1 MVEMGVQPA
10 SLTRSTTLQTNFA
23 KSLKTFL
30 VCLKFSLFEELRVMA
45 GLMLVRDV
53 MTKEPR
59 VVRRDT
65 SVQEVV
71 ATMNKF
77 DISSVIVVQE
87 KRPVGIITHKD
98 IISKIVQ
105 PRIPP
110 DAVKAIEIMSTPI
123 VTINEDATIEEAAK
137 LLEKKHI
144 KKLAVVRGNEL
155 VGIITS
161 TDLVREEPKLTELLE
176 ELHKK

>member
-1 MVEMGVQPA
+1 
-10 SLTRSTTLQTNFA
+10 
-23 KSLKTFL
+23 
-30 VCLKFSLFEELRVMA
+30 MA
-45 GLMLVRDV
+45 GMVLVRDV
-53 MTKEPR
+53 MTKTPK

-87 KRPVGIITHKD
+87 ERPVGIVTHKD
-98 IISKIVQ
+98 VVSKVVQ

-110 DAVKAIEIMSTPI
+110 DALKAMEVMSTPV
-123 VTINEDATIEEAAK
+123 VTISEEASIEEAARLMTRK
-137 LLEKKHI
+137 RI
-144 KKLAVVRGNEL
+144 KKLPVISGDRL

-161 TDLVREEPKLTELLE
+161 MDLVRAEPKLTALIESIL
-176 ELHKK
+176 KAS

>member
-1 MVEMGVQPA
+1 
-10 SLTRSTTLQTNFA
+10 
-23 KSLKTFL
+23 
-30 VCLKFSLFEELRVMA
+30 MA
-45 GLMLVRDV
+45 GLMMVRDV

-71 ATMNKF
+71 ATMSKY

-87 KRPVGIITHKD
+87 KRPVGMITHKD
-98 IISKIVQ
+98 IVSKIVQ

-110 DAVKAIEIMSTPI
+110 DAMKAIEVMTTPV
-123 VTINEDATIEEAAK
+123 VTISEDASMEEAAR
-137 LLEKKHI
+137 LMSKKHI
-144 KKLAVVRGNEL
+144 KKLVVVRDSEL

-161 TDLVREEPKLTELLE
+161 SDLVRVAPQMTKLLDELL
-176 ELHKK
+176 KK

>member
-1 MVEMGVQPA
+1 
-10 SLTRSTTLQTNFA
+10 
-23 KSLKTFL
+23 
-30 VCLKFSLFEELRVMA
+30 MA
-45 GLMLVRDV
+45 GTVLVRDV
-53 MTKEPR
+53 MTKNPR

-87 KRPVGIITHKD
+87 ERPIGIITHKD
-98 IISKIVQ
+98 IVSKLVQ

-110 DAVKAIEIMSTPI
+110 DAVTAREVMSTPI
-123 VTINEDATIEEAAK
+123 VTIDENASIEEAAK
-137 LLEKKHI
+137 LMVRKNI
-144 KKLAVVRGNEL
+144 KKLAVVREDKL

-161 TDLVREEPKLTELLE
+161 MDLVREAPKLTTLIEDLL
-176 ELHKK
+176 KTA

>member
-1 MVEMGVQPA
+1 
-10 SLTRSTTLQTNFA
+10 
-23 KSLKTFL
+23 
-30 VCLKFSLFEELRVMA
+30 MA
-45 GLMLVRDV
+45 GLMMVRDV
-53 MTKEPR
+53 MTRNPR

-87 KRPVGIITHKD
+87 ERPVGIITHKD
-98 IISKIVQ
+98 IVSKIVQ

-110 DAVKAIEIMSTPI
+110 DAVTAREVMSAPV
-123 VTINEDATIEEAAK
+123 VTISEDASIEEAAK
-137 LLEKKHI
+137 LMAKKRI
-144 KKLAVVRGNEL
+144 KKLPVVRDDKL

-161 TDLVREEPKLTELLE
+161 RDLVREAPKLVELMESL
-176 ELHKK
+176 LKASS

>member
-1 MVEMGVQPA
+1 
-10 SLTRSTTLQTNFA
+10 
-23 KSLKTFL
+23 
-30 VCLKFSLFEELRVMA
+30 MA

-71 ATMNKF
+71 ATMSKY

-87 KRPVGIITHKD
+87 KRPVGMITHKD
-98 IISKIVQ
+98 IVSKIVQ
-105 PRIPP
+105 TRIPP
-110 DAVKAIEIMSTPI
+110 DAVKAIEVMTTPV
-123 VTINEDATIEEAAK
+123 VTIGEDASIEEAARVMS
-137 LLEKKHI
+137 KKHI
-144 KKLAVVRGNEL
+144 KKLVVVRDSEL

-161 TDLVREEPKLTELLE
+161 SDLVRVAPQMTKLLDELL
-176 ELHKK
+176 KK

>member
-1 MVEMGVQPA
+1 
-10 SLTRSTTLQTNFA
+10 L
-23 KSLKTFL
+23 
-30 VCLKFSLFEELRVMA
+30 A
-45 GLMLVRDV
+45 GLMLVRDA

-77 DISSVIVVQE
+77 DISSIIVVQE

-98 IISKIVQ
+98 IVSKIVQ

-110 DAVKAIEIMSTPI
+110 DAITALEVMSTPV
-123 VTINEDATIEEAAK
+123 VTISEDASIEEAAR
-137 LLEKKHI
+137 LMAKKRI
-144 KKLAVVRGNEL
+144 KKLVVVRDDEL
-155 VGIITS
+155 VGILTS
-161 TDLVREEPKLTELLE
+161 ADLVRVEPKLTRLIEELLR
-176 ELHKK
+176 K

>member
-1 MVEMGVQPA
+1 
-10 SLTRSTTLQTNFA
+10 L
-23 KSLKTFL
+23 
-30 VCLKFSLFEELRVMA
+30 A
-45 GLMLVRDV
+45 GLILVRDV

-71 ATMNKF
+71 ATMNKY
-77 DISSVIVVQE
+77 DISSVVVVQE
-87 KRPVGIITHKD
+87 KRPVGVITHKD

-110 DAVKAIEIMSTPI
+110 DAVKAIEVMTSPVVSIS
-123 VTINEDATIEEAAK
+123 EDASIEEAAR
-137 LLEKKHI
+137 LMSKKHI
-144 KKLAVVRGNEL
+144 KKLVVIRDSEL

-161 TDLVREEPKLTELLE
+161 SDLVRTEPRLTKMLDDLL
-176 ELHKK
+176 KK